1 MRFGAGFWGA
11 FPLRQ
16 YVEWAVLA
24 ERHGFDVCWIGDTQ
38 LLTPDLYSTLA
49 LVANATSRIGI
60 GSGVT
65 NTVTRDLTVTAGG
78 FLALNE
84 FAQGRCV
91 LGIGV
96 GGSAVHTVGLREDP
110 ARDFR
115 AKLLAIRRLVRGES
129 TDLNGVT
136 ARGKIAAPPVPVYVA
151 SSSPRGLQVAG
162 ELADGVILNV
172 GVVPGL
178 IAEAL
183 AHVRRGAHEAG
194 RDLATLDVAVIAG
207 ASIHHDRARTLEDT
221 RAWAATTARRV
232 AKWMAA
238 GGDEVR
244 RVGGTVLKD
253 YDWNE
258 HIAVGA
264 AHARAVSDDMARN
277 FVLAGTADDVG
288 RTIQSLETCGV
299 THVLPLPM
307 GSGIVTTL
315 EAFGREIIPAWRA
328 PEHGRPPTEGPH
340 RPSRSLR

>member
-1 MRFGAGFWGA
+1 MRFGAGFWGP

-24 ERHGFDVCWIGDTQ
+24 ERHGFDVAWIGDTQ

-84 FAQGRCV
+84 FAQGRCL
-91 LGIGV
+91 LGVGV
-96 GGSAVHTVGLREDP
+96 GGSAVHTVGLREDS
-110 ARDFR
+110 ARAYR
-115 AKLLAIRRLVRGES
+115 AKLEALRRLVRGES
-129 TDLNGVT
+129 ADVHGV
-136 ARGKIAAPPVPVYVA
+136 AVRGKIGAPAIPLYVA
-151 SSSPRGLQVAG
+151 SSSPRGLHVAG

-172 GVVPGL
+172 GVAPAL
-178 IAEAL
+178 IQEAL
-183 AHVRRGAHEAG
+183 EHVRRGARDAG
-194 RDLATLDVAVIAG
+194 RDVGALDVAVIAG
-207 ASIHHDRARTLEDT
+207 ASINRDRARAIEDT
-221 RAWAATTARRV
+221 RPWAATTARRV

-238 GGDEVR
+238 GGDDVR
-244 RVGGTVLKD
+244 RVGASVLEQ

-277 FVLAGTADDVG
+277 FVLAGTANDVA
-288 RTIQSLETCGV
+288 RTVESLQACGV
-299 THVLPLPM
+299 TQVLPLLM
-307 GSGIVTTL
+307 GSDVATTL
-315 EAFGREIIPAWRA
+315 EVFGREIIPA
-328 PEHGRPPTEGPH
+328 T
-340 RPSRSLR
+340 RSLR